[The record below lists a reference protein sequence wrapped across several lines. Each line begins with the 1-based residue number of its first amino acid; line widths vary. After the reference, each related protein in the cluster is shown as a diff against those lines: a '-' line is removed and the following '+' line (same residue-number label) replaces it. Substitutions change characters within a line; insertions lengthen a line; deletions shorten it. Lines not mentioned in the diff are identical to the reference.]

1 MLAVLSPGQ
10 GSQKPGFLTP
20 WLDLPG
26 SEARLRDW
34 SALAGVDLLHGVAEG
49 VHGAQVLS

>member
-10 GSQKPGFLTP
+10 GSQKPGFLAP

-26 SEARLRDW
+26 ARDRLAEW
-34 SALAGVDLLHGVAEG
+34 STL
-49 VHGAQVLS
+49 